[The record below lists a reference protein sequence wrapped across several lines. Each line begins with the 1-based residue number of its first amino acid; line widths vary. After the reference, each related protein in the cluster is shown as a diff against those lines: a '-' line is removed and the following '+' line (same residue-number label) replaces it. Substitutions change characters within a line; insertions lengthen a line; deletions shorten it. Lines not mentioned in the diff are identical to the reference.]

1 MRATHQSKHMQK
13 STCRVYSAL
22 TVLWQA
28 SWTPPVQKPQPGG
41 TWHSST
47 LKGCSRYT
55 SSHGRCKP
63 DAAGKIVISLPW
75 QCFFRL
81 YSDVLPRLQL
91 NHVKGSCSQPRGWL
105 SHSSP
110 RAGATLPSLQDGP
123 ALLGSAKG
131 RARVCTPYPICHSG
145 SRNTSTGRVLRSLGC
160 ILTETDWVAP
170 TYTATGS
177 DATAGEG

>member
-1 MRATHQSKHMQK
+1 MSLQHNLAWNCPHLWGQHRKMHATHQSKHMQK

-47 LKGCSRYT
+47 LKGSRYT

-63 DAAGKIVISLPW
+63 DPAGKIVISLPW

-81 YSDVLPRLQL
+81 YSDVLPWLQL
-91 NHVKGSCSQPRGWL
+91 NCVKGSCSQPHGWL
-105 SHSSP
+105 SHGQGPRSP
-110 RAGATLPSLQDGP
+110 RCGMALPFSNLPREGHGFAHPTWSVTVVQETLLPAG
-123 ALLGSAKG
+123 
-131 RARVCTPYPICHSG
+131 C
-145 SRNTSTGRVLRSLGC
+145 
-160 ILTETDWVAP
+160 
-170 TYTATGS
+170 
-177 DATAGEG
+177 